1 MKLIEAIL
9 TYGKKIFID
18 KNFKNNN
25 SLDMFLHKIYPKQII
40 TRFDN
45 KPFMFFGIKYRY
57 TTVKGRDLIHQ
68 KYF

>member
-18 KNFKNNN
+18 KNFKNDN

-40 TRFDN
+40 TRDVNVLN
-45 KPFMFFGIKYRY
+45 KKLCLMAHNK
-57 TTVKGRDLIHQ
+57 D
-68 KYF
+68 